1 MIGEVRAS
9 VKAITAVRLRTY
21 PTAMNPLHPKKLLL
35 TKWNAMEPRNREKHL
50 VVSRVASPEEPGGA
64 VPWVEI
70 EAVHSGRSRR
80 IDWRELR
87 HSWVWRQVSA

>member
-1 MIGEVRAS
+1 
-9 VKAITAVRLRTY
+9 
-21 PTAMNPLHPKKLLL
+21 MNRLHPKKLLL
-35 TKWNAMEPRNREKHL
+35 TKWTAVEPNNREKHF
-50 VVSRVASPEEPGGA
+50 VVSRVGLPEEPGGK

-87 HSWVWRQVSA
+87 DSTVWKQGWV